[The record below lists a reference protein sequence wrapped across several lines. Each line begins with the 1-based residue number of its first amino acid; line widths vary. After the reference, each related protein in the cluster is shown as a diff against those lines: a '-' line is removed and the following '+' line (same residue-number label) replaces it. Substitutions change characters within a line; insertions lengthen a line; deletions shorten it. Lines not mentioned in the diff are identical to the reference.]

1 MQDFR
6 YDGLF
11 KKKLSYVMNSK
22 MKLPRTW
29 AQADLAVVYCQTSF
43 TRIKRFC
50 DFFNWSFVYSD
61 CNLKKAPTSLHWEL
75 SENEPMRLVVVWDEM
90 HRFRVRFAER
100 ADSTAFWTLESLL
113 WKMHN
118 SWKFHTMSSRGQ
130 QWQAAR
136 LPSFLHTI
144 LVFAWH
150 GLLQG
155 RTKWRNCRLTI
166 KNPD

>member
-75 SENEPMRLVVVWDEM
+75 SENEPMRLVVV
-90 HRFRVRFAER
+90 
-100 ADSTAFWTLESLL
+100 
-113 WKMHN
+113 
-118 SWKFHTMSSRGQ
+118 
-130 QWQAAR
+130 
-136 LPSFLHTI
+136 
-144 LVFAWH
+144 
-150 GLLQG
+150 
-155 RTKWRNCRLTI
+155 
-166 KNPD
+166 